1 MATTAISAAP
11 RDKFSVEKAVFGD
24 ITLLTISGT
33 LNVDFSA
40 KKTANGIKTAR
51 IVLDMRR
58 VRRFA
63 SWGMTEWM
71 DFLRFTAKRDVY
83 IVECSPY
90 ALSQLNLVTGL
101 LGHAKLVSYYTSF
114 RCSKCGEEIEN
125 TFVIPRDREKIRELP
140 HRHVDCPT
148 CGGNARLEEYPA
160 AFFETIADR
169 PAFDLDDEVLAFLR
183 SHLRYEIEP
192 DLDRFRA
199 HRAVK
204 NEYTY
209 MRLSGD
215 VGALPLD
222 PLVQGAQGTT
232 VIDLERLIADPQ
244 TDFAP
249 WHVFVSTAMEKV
261 DSLQLMNCPVGFLER
276 GVATKDLKKKLKVRT
291 FALAYDCA
299 HCERQSVHLID
310 VADNLEQL
318 AEGTSPTVKCPTCRA
333 SLLAGLSM
341 DLSMLLR
348 TLPARDR
355 DVALDKFLVASRAIP
370 NDKLEN
376 CLVPSATTTKPAKAT
391 DTRRVLYL
399 ALGLGTL
406 LVAGVAVIGFLMW
419 KERTEPT
426 KVVMP
431 ATDPDKTTTP
441 TFTRPEWIVSQ
452 VPSSA
457 YCHDM
462 INRMM
467 CVGVSAYRPTKEDG
481 VAEASDAALEE
492 LVNSVALKITDPF
505 FRESVLPQYSEAR
518 SKQLS
523 ALQSADL
530 DRKTDPMAAAAFAA
544 ADEIVRKARK
554 RVVES
559 LQASGGAAV
568 PTQRSD
574 WYWEE
579 YAGESGKPNEVL
591 VFVRYDV
598 SLDAMRALVET
609 YSTSTVAKG
618 TTAMTAYPALGWR
631 YPDFKGGVV
640 LTKLHRK
647 LVSAG
652 IQPQQVVT
660 AVDEHR
666 VTDAGT
672 FARYINE
679 APDDVKLTVVS
690 GDAPPAVIKVDL

>member
-1 MATTAISAAP
+1 MATSAIPAAP
-11 RDKFSVEKAVFGD
+11 REKFSVDKAVYGD
-24 ITLLTISGT
+24 ITYLTIAGT
-33 LNVDFSA
+33 LNVDFVA
-40 KKTANGIKTAR
+40 KKVAGAIKTPR
-51 IVLDMRR
+51 VLLDMRR

-71 DFLRFTAKRDVY
+71 DFLRLTAKRDLY

-90 ALSQLNLVTGL
+90 ALSQLNLITGL

-125 TFVIPRDREKIRELP
+125 TFIIPRDRELIRELP
-140 HRHVDCPT
+140 RRHVDCPT

-169 PAFDLDDEVLAFLR
+169 PAFDIDDEVLAFLR
-183 SHLRYEIEP
+183 SNLRYDIEA

-199 HRAVK
+199 HRTVK
-204 NEYTY
+204 NQYTY
-209 MRLSGD
+209 LRLSGD

-222 PLVQGAQGTT
+222 PLVQSCQGTT
-232 VIDLERLIADPQ
+232 VIDLERVLHDRADV
-244 TDFAP
+244 AP
-249 WHVFVSTAMEKV
+249 WHVFVSTVMEKV
-261 DSLQLMNCPVGFLER
+261 DSLQLLNCPVGFLER

-291 FALAYDCA
+291 FALSYDCA
-299 HCERQSVHLID
+299 HCERTSVHMID
-310 VADNLEQL
+310 VANTLEYL
-318 AEGTSPTVKCPTCRA
+318 AEGTSPTVNCPTCRA
-333 SLLAGLSM
+333 SLLAALSM
-341 DLSMLLR
+341 DVAMLLR

-355 DVALDKFLVASRAIP
+355 DPALDKFLSTSRTIP
-370 NDKLEN
+370 NEKLEN
-376 CLVPSATTTKPAKAT
+376 CLVPSAAAVKPAKAN
-391 DTRRVLYL
+391 DTKRVLYL

-426 KVVMP
+426 KIAIPMV
-431 ATDPDKTTTP
+431 DPQQPTTN

-462 INRMM
+462 INRVM
-467 CVGVSAYRPTKEDG
+467 CVGVSAYRGTKEDG
-481 VAEASDAALEE
+481 VTEASDAALEE
-492 LVNSVALKITDPF
+492 LVNAVALKISDPF

-518 SKQLS
+518 AKQLS

-544 ADEIVRKARK
+544 ADETVRKARK

-559 LQASGGAAV
+559 LQSTGGAAV

-609 YSTSTVAKG
+609 YSAGTVVKG

-631 YPDFKGGVV
+631 YSDFKGGVV
-640 LTKLHRK
+640 LTKPHRK

-652 IQPQQVVT
+652 INPQQLIT

-666 VTDAGT
+666 VTDAGA
-672 FARYINE
+672 FARRMNE

-690 GDAPPAVIKVDL
+690 GDAPPTVIKVDL